1 MKNQRYENFITE
13 TLQLIKFLIGKKI
26 LILATSVII
35 TLFAS
40 IYAYNLSLVY
50 KTTAFF
56 TVPDSSSVYMVNQ
69 LYESDDTEGSIFASF
84 ISKLNSTSFQTKI
97 FNEGGFFK
105 KIKLNTIDSILVKE
119 TKAISNVPG
128 YSSEFILQPYS
139 LSIEGS
145 NPKAIAEYLNTL
157 LDSASHEVI
166 NQILLTSTQKAS
178 YRSKEIDIIL
188 NLYNDKASAQRLHDI
203 KIIEATDDNIIR
215 DLKDKIKRLKLKI
228 SQEQSLELSKL
239 SNSMEIANSL
249 GIIDNN
255 FKIIDVNATN
265 ADLNIAITES
275 KDIPKWYLYGAKAL
289 KEEIRLLERT
299 DLGELTNIPELI
311 ELNAKLEKKLNN
323 NLLKILQ
330 ERRRVDDINFYNY
343 SESQKLLFEQAKITQ
358 NVFDI
363 NLVKAF
369 KIREYALPPNAKNP
383 IKPNK
388 TTIIVLAFIL
398 SLMASI
404 SLAIVANKF
413 KRFLTIYQKL

>member
-203 KIIEATDDNIIR
+203 KIIEATDENIIR

-311 ELNAKLEKKLNN
+311 ELNAKLEKNLNN

-383 IKPNK
+383 TKPNK